1 VFPGLIY
8 CPNHSGETQLSSQE
22 DEEVLIAAKRERK
35 GKTEIIFTLLNPF
48 LFRQKISEK
57 LTKFNFDKFVLIIW
71 RHNIQHHDIQ
81 YNDTRH
87 NEEKMRH
94 PAQ

>member
-8 CPNHSGETQLSSQE
+8 CPNHSGETQLSSQ
-22 DEEVLIAAKRERK
+22 DEVLIAAKQEGK

-48 LFRQKISEK
+48 LFRLKISEK